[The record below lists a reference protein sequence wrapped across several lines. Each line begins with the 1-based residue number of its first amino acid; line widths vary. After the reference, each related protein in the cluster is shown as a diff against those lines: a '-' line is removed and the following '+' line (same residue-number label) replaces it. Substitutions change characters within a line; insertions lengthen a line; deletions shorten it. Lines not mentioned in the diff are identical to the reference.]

1 MPTLGAARA
10 GAGDRRARRLAAD
23 PVNSESPAGDGG
35 VAFSVRFDANDLKF
49 AQRTPGHERECKQ
62 CSDRKPIHCRLR
74 WASEQNFKS
83 PEAGSDPLCWG
94 ARRRN
99 RRWVDPA
106 SRTGSMPR
114 LRAFP
119 GTSSFGSGMD
129 FPSKSVRER
138 AAHYEQDAEKFRRM
152 AAAEPV
158 EHIRQELLGVAEQYQ
173 GLVDTL
179 KNRARLITS

>member
-1 MPTLGAARA
+1 
-10 GAGDRRARRLAAD
+10 
-23 PVNSESPAGDGG
+23 
-35 VAFSVRFDANDLKF
+35 
-49 AQRTPGHERECKQ
+49 
-62 CSDRKPIHCRLR
+62 
-74 WASEQNFKS
+74 
-83 PEAGSDPLCWG
+83 
-94 ARRRN
+94 
-99 RRWVDPA
+99 
-106 SRTGSMPR
+106 
-114 LRAFP
+114 
-119 GTSSFGSGMD
+119 MD